1 MIEHREA
8 IRIAHALGKH
18 RDDVAAAYG
27 QDDEQVQ
34 ATDEVV
40 ELLWEEMVK
49 LNPQLRQDNLNTN
62 ISFQY
67 AYKDAASFQLP

>member
-1 MIEHREA
+1 MIEHRET

-18 RDDVAAAYG
+18 RDDVVAEYG
-27 QDDEQVQ
+27 EDDQMVQ

-40 ELLWEEMVK
+40 ELLWEELVRQ
-49 LNPQLRQDNLNTN
+49 NPQLRQDNLNTN

-67 AYKDAASFQLP
+67 AYKDAASFNLP